1 MNREKHAGKNGSQ
14 NNDLKGQ
21 AGHSFLLFLTAVI
34 WGSGFVAQSV
44 GMEYIEP
51 FTFTAIRN
59 IIGAV
64 VLLPLVLWQRK
75 NRKDNVDKSKL
86 AVEGM
91 IRSTLIGGVF
101 CGIFLCIASNFQQF
115 GIQYTTVGKAGFL
128 TALYVVIVP
137 VLGLFFRKKVSW
149 IVWASVVLS
158 VLGLYLLCMKQ
169 GDFSLQYGDVLE
181 LICAL
186 MFSFHILIVDHFSQK
201 TDGVMMSAIQFF
213 VCGVL
218 SFVLM
223 LLFENPSV
231 VRILEAWKPI
241 LYAGVLASGAGYTL
255 QIVGQKGV
263 NPVLASLILCMES
276 VVSAVAGWLILGQAL
291 TRREIF
297 GCILMFAAIVLAQ
310 LPVPE
315 RRRSVGI

>member
-1 MNREKHAGKNGSQ
+1 MNHEKNAGRVKSVM
-14 NNDLKGQ
+14 KGQ

-64 VLLPLVLWQRK
+64 VLLPVVLWQRRNK
-75 NRKDNVDKSKL
+75 TNNVDKTSIFADKNV
-86 AVEGM
+86 A
-91 IRSTLIGGVF
+91 STLTGGFF

-137 VLGLFFRKKVSW
+137 ILGLFFRKKVSW
-149 IVWASVVLS
+149 IVWVAVVLS

-169 GDFSLQYGDVLE
+169 GGFSLQYGDILE

-186 MFSFHILIVDHFSQK
+186 MFSFHILVVDRFSQK
-201 TDGVMMSAIQFF
+201 ADGVMMSSIQFF
-213 VCGVL
+213 VCGIF

-223 LLFENPSV
+223 FLFESPSA

-297 GCILMFAAIVLAQ
+297 GCILMFVAIVLAQ
-310 LPVPE
+310 LPVSE
-315 RRRSVGI
+315 CR